1 MPYKAKVYKVMIASP
16 SDVAPEREAI
26 RNLIHEWNAIHSEK
40 EDIVLMP
47 VGWES
52 HSSPSMGERAQAIIN
67 KQVLADC
74 DLLIAVFWTRLGSPT
89 GKAASGTVEEIEE
102 HLKARKPAMIYFS
115 SAPVVPESLDS
126 RQYKALLD
134 FKEQC
139 RKRGLVETYD
149 SVSDFRDKLNRQL
162 AQTVI
167 RAFAAKKNGQRNA
180 NDVLVPDRPT
190 PPPLDDTARQLLLEA
205 SQDPGGTILCV
216 RTRHGLA
223 MQTNG
228 RDLVGNHGARTEARW
243 EGAVQQLARLG
254 LIRDR
259 GSKGEV
265 FAVTDA
271 GYQLADQLREQPS
284 QVPVGL

>member
-216 RTRHGLA
+216 RTRHGWA

>member
-40 EDIVLMP
+40 EDLVLMP

-216 RTRHGLA
+216 RTRHGWA